1 MQLQCRAHPSCTCA
15 LAFSRRCRQACLTH
29 LSGSNQ
35 CSAAPPQA
43 APEEEA
49 FNPLRR
55 LCCPELS
62 RARAAAVGY
71 AIRPHRLHMSAGYN
85 CVGQSHHALSLCA
98 ASMFATT
105 SPEKYGLAQLSTLAT
120 HQRPSPST
128 CGTHCKR
135 ASYHASPAKLA
146 SRLGDKQAPAPAD
159 VLACQRRWD
168 GL

>member
-1 MQLQCRAHPSCTCA
+1 MRTPPVRVRLRAQRDAGKRASPT
-15 LAFSRRCRQACLTH
+15 FRGQT
-29 LSGSNQ
+29 
-35 CSAAPPQA
+35 SAALLHHKQLLKKKRSIRCGASVVQNYQGQGPRQSGMPYA
-43 APEEEA
+43 HI
-49 FNPLRR
+49 
-55 LCCPELS
+55 
-62 RARAAAVGY
+62 GY
-71 AIRPHRLHMSAGYN
+71 MSAGYN